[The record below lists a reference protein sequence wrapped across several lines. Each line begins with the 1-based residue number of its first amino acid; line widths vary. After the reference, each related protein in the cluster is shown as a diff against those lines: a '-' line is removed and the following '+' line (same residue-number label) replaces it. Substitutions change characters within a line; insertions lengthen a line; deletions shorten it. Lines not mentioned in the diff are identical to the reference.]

1 MTSTDSRTEPGVP
14 TITLRGGAAIPM
26 IGLGT
31 SPMDD
36 DDTARAVASALEQG
50 YRLVDTAENY
60 RNEAGVGAGLR
71 ASGVDR
77 SDVFVTTKFNR
88 AWHSVDGAR
97 QAFEAS
103 AQRLGVDYVDLLLIH
118 WPNPSYGHYVEAFE
132 GLLALR
138 ADGLIRAVGTS
149 NFKPT
154 HLEQLRSATGE
165 LPEVNQIQLNPTLT
179 RDAARAYHAEHG
191 IVTEAWSPIG
201 QGKELLAHPEVTAV
215 AAEVGRTAAQ
225 VVLRWH
231 IQLGTVAIPKS
242 ADPARQA
249 QNLAVFDFELSP
261 EQMARLSALDR
272 GEQAAADSDTGGH

>member
-1 MTSTDSRTEPGVP
+1 MPV
-14 TITLRGGAAIPM
+14 

-36 DDTARAVASALEQG
+36 DQTASAVASALEAG
-50 YRLVDTAENY
+50 YRLIDTAENY
-60 RNEAGVGAGLR
+60 RNEVGVGAGLR
-71 ASGVDR
+71 SSGVPR
-77 SDVFVTTKFNR
+77 EDVFITTKFNR

-118 WPNPSYGHYVEAFE
+118 WPNPSYGHFVEAFE

-138 ADGLIRAVGTS
+138 AQGLIRAAGTS
-149 NFKPT
+149 NFKPS
-154 HLEQLRSATGE
+154 HLEQVRAATGE

-179 RDAARAYHAEHG
+179 RDQARADHAEHG

-201 QGKELLAHPEVTAV
+201 QGRELLDDDVVTELA
-215 AAEVGRTAAQ
+215 GQLDRTPAQ
-225 VVLRWH
+225 VVLRWQV
-231 IQLGTVAIPKS
+231 QLGNVAIPKS
-242 ADPARQA
+242 ADPRRQQ
-249 QNLAVFDFELSP
+249 QNLAVFDFELTDA
-261 EQMARLSALDR
+261 QMARLSSLDR